1 MTQIHGGSAGAVT
14 PDEGRRPPRDARRYY
29 RWALAAVAPLPLAA
43 KGVEYLTLGVPAG
56 AEFTDTAQAIAADPS
71 VAPSSVEALGA
82 VFFALLIPAV
92 LAVAA
97 LTWRR
102 VPRLTA
108 AAVTLTVPGF
118 ALGFGM
124 LPNETRLAQLT
135 QELGLDVSAVAALAK
150 AWAEQPL
157 AMLAGLWFIVGIVI
171 GLGMLGVALW
181 RSRQAP
187 AWAGIAL
194 ALGGATHPFLP
205 GNTAQGIGLLIG
217 AIGFGGAS
225 YALLR
230 MRDDEFALPP
240 EPITVA

>member
-1 MTQIHGGSAGAVT
+1 MTQIHEGSAGTAT
-14 PDEGRRPPRDARRYY
+14 PDDGRRSSRDARRYY
-29 RWALAAVAPLPLAA
+29 RMALAVVAPLPLAA
-43 KGVEYLTLGVPAG
+43 MGVNYLVLGVPAG
-56 AEFTDTAQAIAADPS
+56 AEFTETAQAIAADPS
-71 VAPSSVEALGA
+71 VAPSWLDALGA

-97 LTWRR
+97 VTWRR

-124 LPNETRLAQLT
+124 LPNGTRLAQLT
-135 QELGLDVSAVAALAK
+135 DELGLDVAAVAALDT
-150 AWAEQPL
+150 AWAEQPWVL
-157 AMLAGLWFIVGIVI
+157 LAGLWFIVGIVI

-181 RSRQAP
+181 RSRQAS
-187 AWAGIAL
+187 AWTGIAL

-205 GNTAQGIGLLIG
+205 GNTAQGLGLILG

-225 YALLR
+225 HALVR

-240 EPITVA
+240 EPIPTA

>member
-1 MTQIHGGSAGAVT
+1 MSPPSPRSPRRGPNSPWPCWRVCGSS
-14 PDEGRRPPRDARRYY
+14 
-29 RWALAAVAPLPLAA
+29 WA
-43 KGVEYLTLGVPAG
+43 
-56 AEFTDTAQAIAADPS
+56 
-71 VAPSSVEALGA
+71 
-82 VFFALLIPAV
+82 
-92 LAVAA
+92 
-97 LTWRR
+97 
-102 VPRLTA
+102 
-108 AAVTLTVPGF
+108 
-118 ALGFGM
+118 
-124 LPNETRLAQLT
+124 
-135 QELGLDVSAVAALAK
+135 
-150 AWAEQPL
+150 
-157 AMLAGLWFIVGIVI
+157 IVI

>member
-1 MTQIHGGSAGAVT
+1 MTQIHEGSAGAT
-14 PDEGRRPPRDARRYY
+14 IPDAGRRSPRDTRRYY
-29 RWALAAVAPLPLAA
+29 RMALAGIAPLPLAA
-43 KGVEYLTLGVPAG
+43 MGVNYLVLGVPAG
-56 AEFTDTAQAIAADPS
+56 AEFPETAGAIAADPS
-71 VAPSSVEALGA
+71 VAPSWLDAMGA

-97 LTWRR
+97 VTWRR

-124 LPNETRLAQLT
+124 LPNDTRLAQLT
-135 QELGLDVSAVAALAK
+135 HELGLDVSAIAALDK

-157 AMLAGLWFIVGIVI
+157 VMLAGLWFIVGIVI

-187 AWAGIAL
+187 AWTGIAL

-205 GNTAQGIGLLIG
+205 GNTAQGIGLIIG

-225 YALLR
+225 FALLR
-230 MRDDEFALPP
+230 MRDDEFALPA
-240 EPITVA
+240 EPITTA